1 MKAIALVVVCGGVAE
16 VYAPEHVDVRV
27 VDLDNAMA
35 GDDTNTG
42 LPRGI
47 GFEELAAD
55 AGLEVGDGFY
65 WEGA

>member
-1 MKAIALVVVCGGVAE
+1 MKAIALIVVKGGVAE
-16 VYAPEHVDVRV
+16 AYAPEHVDVRI

-42 LPRGI
+42 LPEGI
-47 GFEELAAD
+47 GFEELAVE
-55 AGLEVGDGFY
+55 AGLEVGDDFY